1 MSRRRLLPAVL
12 ILLLVPVSQAE
23 AETRRVV
30 VRQGPF
36 TLQPYQVRYTSRDTR
51 NVRSPRLDGYIVRM
65 HARVVNAQGQPMPV
79 QQVMLH
85 HIVYKTRAHR
95 DQVCGGREAFYGTG
109 EENETLSFPPGYG
122 YRIRRG
128 DRWLTGWMLMNHQ
141 ARRKVAYVEYTA
153 WVDTSR
159 SIQGVRPYWVR
170 ATGCHKRRD
179 PIFNVPGG
187 GLPGARFEKSASWTV
202 PQSGRLVAG
211 GSHVHGGS
219 RELRLSQPRCGGR
232 PLMVSRPLYGLPEH
246 PYYNVLPV
254 LHEPGPMATSWLTSA
269 AGIPVR
275 TGERLR
281 VTSIYDGE
289 RPHVRVMGIWHLYL
303 APDRSVG
310 RGCRALPR
318 DVENTLPSVPGRT
331 EPPAVSVP
339 LTGLDA
345 TGRATTIDRPVGPIA
360 VGGRRVDLRV
370 DDLAY
375 RVRNLSVPLDAT
387 VRWHFHGSSYHDVT
401 LANGPVG
408 FASRWSL
415 RGDSFSQRFTKP
427 GTYRLF
433 CSLHPIA
440 MTQVIDVRATH

>member
-1 MSRRRLLPAVL
+1 MASRRLLPTVL
-12 ILLLVPVSQAE
+12 ILLLAPVSQAE

-36 TLQPYQVRYTSRDTR
+36 TLDPYQVRYTSRDTR

-65 HARVVNAQGQPMPV
+65 HARVVDAQGRPMPV

-95 DQVCGGREAFYGTG
+95 DEVCGGAEAFYGTG
-109 EENETLSFPPGYG
+109 EENETLRFPPGYG
-122 YRIRRG
+122 YRIRRR

-153 WVDTSR
+153 RVDTSR
-159 SIQGVRPYWVR
+159 RIQGVKPYWVR
-170 ATGCHKRRD
+170 ATACKNRRD

-187 GLPGARFEKSASWTV
+187 RRPGARFEKTANWTV
-202 PQSGRLVAG
+202 PRSGRLVAG

-232 PLMVSRPLYGLPEH
+232 SLMVSRPLYGLPEH

-275 TGERLR
+275 KGERLR
-281 VTSIYDGE
+281 VTSVYDGE

-303 APDRSVG
+303 APDPAVR
-310 RGCRALPR
+310 RACRPLPR
-318 DVENTLPSVPGRT
+318 DVQNALPSVPGRT

-345 TGRATTIDRPVGPIA
+345 AGRAISIDRPAGPIA
-360 VGGRRVDLRV
+360 TGGRRVDLRV

-401 LANGPVG
+401 LANGPIG

-415 RGDSFSQRFTKP
+415 RGDTFSRRFTKP

-440 MTQVIDVRATH
+440 MTQVIDVRATR

>member
-1 MSRRRLLPAVL
+1 MASRRLLPALL
-12 ILLLVPVSQAE
+12 ILLLAPVSEAQ

-36 TLQPYQVRYTSRDTR
+36 TLEPYQVRYTSRDTR
-51 NVRSPRLDGYIVRM
+51 KVRAPRLDGYIVRM
-65 HARVVNAQGQPMPV
+65 HARVVDAQGRAMPV

-85 HIVYKTRAHR
+85 HIVYKTRARR
-95 DQVCGGREAFYGTG
+95 DEVCGGRESFYGTG
-109 EENETLSFPPGYG
+109 EENETLRFPPGYG
-122 YRIRRG
+122 YRIRRR

-141 ARRKVAYVEYTA
+141 AQRKVAYVEYTA

-159 SIQGVRPYWVR
+159 RIQGVRPYWVR
-170 ATGCHKRRD
+170 ATACKNRRD
-179 PIFNVPGG
+179 PIFNVAGG
-187 GLPGARFEKSASWTV
+187 RRPGARFEKSASWTV
-202 PQSGRLVAG
+202 PRSGRLVAG

-219 RELRLSQPRCGGR
+219 RSLRLAQPRCGGR
-232 PLMVSRPLYGLPEH
+232 SLMVSRPLYGLPSH

-254 LHEPGPMATSWLTSA
+254 LHEPGPIATSWLTSA

-275 TGERLR
+275 KGERLR
-281 VTSIYDGE
+281 VTSVYDGE

-303 APDRSVG
+303 APDRSVQ
-310 RGCRALPR
+310 RGCRPLPR
-318 DVENTLPSVPGRT
+318 DVQNALPSVPGQT

-345 TGRATTIDRPVGPIA
+345 RGRAVTIDRPPGATTMGGPW
-360 VGGRRVDLRV
+360 VDLRV

-375 RVRNLSVPLDAT
+375 RVRNLSVPLGAT
-387 VRWHFHGSSYHDVT
+387 VRWRFHGRSYHDVT

-415 RGDSFSQRFTKP
+415 RGATFSRRFTKP

-440 MTQVIDVRATH
+440 MTQVIDVRATP